1 MSRLSQ
7 AQVTTLAYIVC
18 KGRCLF
24 IRKTRAGDM
33 NLDKYLG
40 IGGHMEEGESPEEC
54 IIREI
59 KEESGLSRDSLSS
72 LEYRGH
78 VTFVSDKYGTE
89 YMHVFLGFLDD
100 FPGLSS
106 CNEAACPKLSSGN
119 ETALPELSACDEGE
133 LPELSPCDETDL
145 PELSS
150 CDEGELVW
158 IDLPDI
164 YGLPVWEGDKIMF
177 DYLFSDNPPK
187 FFSLKLCYEGDRL
200 ASHSE
205 NIY

>member
-59 KEESGLSRDSLSS
+59 HEESGLSRDSLSS

-106 CNEAACPKLSSGN
+106 CNEAACPKLSSDN
-119 ETALPELSACDEGE
+119 
-133 LPELSPCDETDL
+133 ETDL